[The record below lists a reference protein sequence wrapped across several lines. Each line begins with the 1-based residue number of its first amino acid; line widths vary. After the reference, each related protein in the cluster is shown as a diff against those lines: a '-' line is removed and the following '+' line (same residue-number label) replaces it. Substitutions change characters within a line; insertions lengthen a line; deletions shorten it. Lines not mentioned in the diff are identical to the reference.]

1 MVKKAIR
8 LKRPQN
14 EMPSFVMQ
22 ILEEHGLTDTY
33 KEQPA
38 YQQNDYIEWINTAK
52 RSGTKEKRL

>member
-8 LKRPQN
+8 LKRLQN

-38 YQQNDYIEWINTAK
+38 YQQNDYIGWINTAK